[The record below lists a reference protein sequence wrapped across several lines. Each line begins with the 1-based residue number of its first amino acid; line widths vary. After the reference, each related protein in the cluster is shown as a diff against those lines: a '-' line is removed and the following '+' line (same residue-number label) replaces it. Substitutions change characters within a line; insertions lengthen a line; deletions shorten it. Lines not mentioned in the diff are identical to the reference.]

1 MCFLWY
7 NNKKCMIF
15 LFNEFCTLKN
25 ILGDIFSMEEN
36 EFSVEVKG
44 SNTLGIT
51 ALVISII
58 AIIGCW
64 IPFINIISI
73 LLALASGIISIVSII
88 ITFKNK
94 FTSKTLPI
102 SALAISVFCIIFS
115 FAINNTYSSK
125 SSSKSSTSSTS
136 ESSENNRSSDKSENK
151 EVEKSQYA
159 VGDVIKFD
167 DKEVTVTNVKRNYNT
182 GNEFSRPKSG
192 KEFVK
197 VTVKVRNKS
206 DNTISIDLSDFKIQ
220 DSNGVIDTYSAPTF
234 SLEDELET
242 TQLAP
247 EGTITGSI
255 IFEVPKG
262 DKNLVLIYKPNFWYD
277 KKIEIKL

>member
-1 MCFLWY
+1 
-7 NNKKCMIF
+7 
-15 LFNEFCTLKN
+15 
-25 ILGDIFSMEEN
+25 MEEN